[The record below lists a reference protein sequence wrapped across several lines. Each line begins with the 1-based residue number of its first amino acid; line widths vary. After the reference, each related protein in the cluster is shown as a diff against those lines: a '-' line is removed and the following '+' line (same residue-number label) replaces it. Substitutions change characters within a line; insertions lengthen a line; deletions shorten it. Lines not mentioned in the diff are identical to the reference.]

1 MFIFIPIITT
11 TEKMTHSNAENFGSI
26 IGNLKGYKN
35 HIAKTDYSKKEIQEI
50 IDALDKLFISVN
62 NEIIYGDDC

>member
-1 MFIFIPIITT
+1 
-11 TEKMTHSNAENFGSI
+11 MTYSNAENFGSI

-35 HIAKTDYSKKEIQEI
+35 HIANTDDSKRMIQEI
-50 IDALDKLFISVN
+50 IDNLDELFTSVN